1 MLETL
6 QNSWLAHT
14 VNESQV
20 ITASLSALHL
30 IGFTLVMSSAAV
42 TGLRMIGVTLREVL
56 TIDVIRPATRTM
68 LFGLALSASTG
79 FLLFV
84 PRAAGAAANPIFRTK
99 LTLLLGALLIQFA
112 VTRRVARRSAAN
124 SAAQRSAGAFGLA
137 LWMGVA
143 LAGCAF
149 ILWE

>member
-1 MLETL
+1 MLEAL

-30 IGFTLVMSSAAV
+30 IGFTLVMSSAVV
-42 TGLRMIGVTLREVL
+42 TGLRMIGVTLLEVPI
-56 TIDVIRPATRTM
+56 IDVIRPATRTM
-68 LFGLALSASTG
+68 LIGLALSASTG

-84 PRAAGAAANPIFRTK
+84 PRAAGAAANPIFRAK
-99 LTLLLGALLIQFA
+99 LTLLVGALLLQFA
-112 VTRRVARRSAAN
+112 VTRRVARCSAAH

-137 LWMGVA
+137 LWVGVA